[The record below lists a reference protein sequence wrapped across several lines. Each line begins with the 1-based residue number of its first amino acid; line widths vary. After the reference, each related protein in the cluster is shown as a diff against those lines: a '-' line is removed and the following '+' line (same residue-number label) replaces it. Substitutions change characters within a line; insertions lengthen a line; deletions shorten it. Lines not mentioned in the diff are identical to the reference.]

1 MLLQARPINP
11 AGLGRADL
19 AWLRSEVAMTPLI
32 VLVAVLSAVPNYD
45 IDKICKS
52 ATSLG
57 DSQSPI
63 AGCLQ
68 DEKAAKDRVVK
79 AWPTYPA
86 SARQEC
92 TSNLQF
98 DIGRSYVE
106 LETCFQMQDWK
117 NHIEDIGGTHV
128 PGAHGPQLR

>member
-1 MLLQARPINP
+1 MLLQARPIGP
-11 AGLGRADL
+11 AVASGVDL
-19 AWLRSEVAMTPLI
+19 AWQRSEVAMIPLI
-32 VLVAVLSAVPNYD
+32 ILAAAVSAVPNYD

-52 ATSLG
+52 AASIG
-57 DSQSPI
+57 ESQSPV

-68 DEKAAKDRVVK
+68 DEKAAKDRLVK
-79 AWPTYPA
+79 AWSTYPA

-98 DIGRSYVE
+98 DIGKSYVE

-117 NHIEDIGGTHV
+117 NHIEDVGGTRV